1 MSQIDQYQ
9 RTSRQDDEKAAHDLR
24 TRFSNIHKRL
34 ILVIYI
40 QLTGNKLKGLET
52 SNLTGINTVNK
63 VDEQNKETLPARQSI
78 EISIV
83 GGPHDKISTVLEE
96 FEPGQ
101 EEFIL
106 PLESI
111 GVAPRTVK
119 KLSSREVE
127 VTVPARLH
135 PTVLDMNRF
144 NLNRPGGGGI
154 GFAIEVYLHAKVRA
168 TESPDIVVNGER
180 SLLMRH
186 YGHVF
191 KHLLEYPGGFEIEL
205 QDHERRHIGMGSSIG
220 SMVAMAIGINE
231 VLGRPFNGRELR
243 RVIGYHCCEESPT
256 GNNYLIPAFETGMG
270 AMAGLNGGWILG
282 TDDLEIAYRIPLEDT
297 RCVVFIP
304 DVPSLED
311 EFTGKDTAA
320 ESEAELLLRR
330 ARQLDSLQTDVKS
343 QMLFCDMLPAMI
355 KDDLK
360 AIGDTMFDLCFLGS
374 KRAECE
380 QHGSFGA
387 PIYAYISA
395 FREMGAEVCGMSSVG
410 PTIFT
415 LTRDDETHGR
425 ILKYLESQGVS
436 ESRVI
441 DTTVD
446 NVGARITEDGIE
458 TPFQVDGWL
467 QG

>member
-1 MSQIDQYQ
+1 M
-9 RTSRQDDEKAAHDLR
+9 TEANKQDK
-24 TRFSNIHKRL
+24 
-34 ILVIYI
+34 
-40 QLTGNKLKGLET
+40 ET
-52 SNLTGINTVNK
+52 S
-63 VDEQNKETLPARQSI
+63 PPRQSL
-78 EISIV
+78 EISII

-101 EEFIL
+101 QEFIL

-119 KLSSREVE
+119 EISGREVD

-144 NLNRPGGGGI
+144 NLNRPGGGGL
-154 GFAIEVYLHAKVRA
+154 GFAIQIYMHAKVKS
-168 TESPDIVVNGER
+168 TKSPDIIVNGER

-186 YGHVF
+186 YGHIF
-191 KHLLEYPGGFEIEL
+191 QHLLEYPGGFEIEL

-243 RVIGYHCCEESPT
+243 RIIGYHSCEESPT

-270 AMAGLNGGWILG
+270 AMAGFNGGWILG
-282 TDDLEIAYRIPLEDT
+282 TDDLEMAYRIPLEDT

-311 EFTGKDTAA
+311 EFTGRDTAA

-330 ARQLDSLQTDVKS
+330 ARYLDSLQSGVKAK
-343 QMLFCDMLPAMI
+343 MLLCDMLPAMI
-355 KDDLK
+355 KGDLK
-360 AIGDTMFDLCFLGS
+360 AIGDTMFDLSFLGS

-387 PIYAYISA
+387 PIYSHISA
-395 FREMGAEVCGMSSVG
+395 FREMGTEITGMSSVG
-410 PTIFT
+410 PTIFA
-415 LTRDDETHGR
+415 LTRDDDTHAR
-425 ILKYLESQGVS
+425 ILKYLQSQGVT
-436 ESRVI
+436 ESRII
-441 DTTVD
+441 DTAVD
-446 NVGARITEDGIE
+446 NTGGRITENGVE
-458 TPFQVDGWL
+458 KPFQTGGWL